1 MQLLGRAL
9 SVLGVVA
16 LLAVVSLLGIAW
28 WNSRLPDTYDAMAY
42 AVADYGG
49 GPHLAPSEHAH
60 LHHVRV
66 DQLKGPT
73 GVPPAVETTLTA
85 QKSGDRWTFNGQVP
99 GPEIRARQGDVVRV
113 TLVNKDIDEG
123 VTIHWHGVDVPN
135 GEDGVAGVTQDAVE
149 PGERYT
155 YTFRAKQLG
164 TFWYHSHQVSSKQVR
179 RGLYGALVIV
189 PRKARPPGVDR
200 TLIVHDFNGRAAL
213 NDAFGLQRE
222 RVAPGTA
229 VRLRL
234 VNSNS
239 SQERVTVTGTPFRV
253 VGIDGTDVNAPTPI
267 EDQALQVGGGARYDV
282 AFVMPANAV
291 RVGVVETDAVLSLS
305 PDGATDLPPPPE
317 LRDFDPASYGS
328 PKPTI
333 FDSAHF
339 RRSFVL
345 KIEKKLGFLNG
356 RPGRH
361 WAINGE
367 LFPHTPMFMV
377 RAGELVK
384 VWLENRTNSVHP
396 MHLHGHH
403 VLVLT
408 RDGKPTTGSPWWVD
422 TLNMLPDEEYE
433 VAFRADNPGIWMD
446 HCHNLPHARDGLT
459 MHVAYEGVSTPFR
472 LGDGPHNHP
481 E

>member
-1 MQLLGRAL
+1 MHFLGRAL

-16 LLAVVSLLGIAW
+16 LLALVSILGIAW
-28 WNSRLPDTYDAMAY
+28 WNSRLPGTYDAMAY

-73 GVPPAVETTLTA
+73 GAPPAVETTLTA

-155 YTFRAKQLG
+155 YTFRAIQLG
-164 TFWYHSHQVSSKQVR
+164 TFWYHSHQVSPKQVR
-179 RGLYGALVIV
+179 RGLYGAFVIV
-189 PRKARPPGVDR
+189 PRKAPPPGIDR
-200 TLIVHDFNGRAAL
+200 TLIVHDF
-213 NDAFGLQRE
+213 
-222 RVAPGTA
+222 
-229 VRLRL
+229 
-234 VNSNS
+234 
-239 SQERVTVTGTPFRV
+239 
-253 VGIDGTDVNAPTPI
+253 DGTDVNAPTPI

-291 RVGVVETDAVLSLS
+291 RVGVVETDAALSLS
-305 PDGATDLPPPPE
+305 PDGATNLPPPPE

-333 FDSAHF
+333 FDGARF
-339 RRSFVL
+339 DRSFVL
-345 KIEKKLGFLNG
+345 KIEKKLGFLDG

-377 RAGELVK
+377 RRGELVK
-384 VWLENRTNSVHP
+384 VRLENRTNSVHP

-403 VLVLT
+403 VLVLS

-459 MHVAYEGVSTPFR
+459 MHVAYEGISTPFR